1 MKIFI
6 NERIRDLLYLKKE
19 KVILLALEESGSI
32 GILKR

>member
-1 MKIFI
+1 MKELEICI
-6 NERIRDLLYLKKE
+6 YLKKE